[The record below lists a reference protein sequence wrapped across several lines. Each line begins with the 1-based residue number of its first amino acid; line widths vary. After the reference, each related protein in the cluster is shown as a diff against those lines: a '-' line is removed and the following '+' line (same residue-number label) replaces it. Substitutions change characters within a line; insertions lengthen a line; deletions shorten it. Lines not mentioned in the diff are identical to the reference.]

1 MKKKIVISL
10 CVFSLILLIGGYSTI
25 TTIEKETSKMN
36 TLIKLHQAEILREQ
50 LLLDLKDVQSDLT
63 LKNTRHARS
72 INTTIIKVRNLE
84 TTLDKCFDC
93 HHSQDISARLDGLN
107 SQIGEYKDALSKI
120 FTVRANSGSL
130 KDQEDRA
137 LRIGNDLIDQVNRI
151 INLTNPK
158 LIKKTTAALSEI
170 ARTKGIIYMLVALG
184 PLSIAGIFYIFI
196 MFFTR
201 PLNTLLT
208 ATQKIKDGDL
218 DYRIEG
224 LKDEFG
230 KVAESFNEM
239 SGSLKEQ
246 MIKMQRTEQMVIL
259 GELAAGLAH
268 EIRNPLTGIK
278 LSMEVISED
287 ESISEE
293 NKDTMI
299 KLVDECKR
307 IDELIKNLLNFAKPP
322 KPQFVMTDVNTILD
336 KTIAFSVAHFSAF
349 SITDN
354 KLDVMKHL
362 DSNIPEIMADPMK
375 LQQAFL
381 NLLLNARHSML
392 SGGTLTIKSSFDEK
406 AGIILIEISDTGEG
420 IDEKAAA
427 RIFQPFF
434 TTKPKGTG
442 LGLAITKRLIEQHD
456 GAISAKN
463 IPGGGA
469 AFLISLP
476 IKRDNKEDAT

>member
-1 MKKKIVISL
+1 MKIKIVISL
-10 CVFSLILLIGGYSTI
+10 IIFSLILLIGGYSTI

-72 INTTIIKVRNLE
+72 INATIIKVRNLE

-107 SQIGEYKDALSKI
+107 SQIGEYKDALSGI
-120 FTVRANSGSL
+120 FTVRANSGRL
-130 KDQEDRA
+130 DEQENRA
-137 LRIGNDLIDQVNRI
+137 LRIGNDLIGQVNKI
-151 INLTNPK
+151 INLTYPK
-158 LIKKTTAALSEI
+158 LMKKTTAALTEI
-170 ARTKGIIYMLVALG
+170 ARTKDIIYILVALG

-230 KVAESFNEM
+230 KVAASFNEM

-246 MIKMQRTEQMVIL
+246 MVKMQRTEQMVVL
-259 GELAAGLAH
+259 GELAAGMAH

-278 LSMEVISED
+278 LSMEVISKD
-287 ESISEE
+287 ESISKE

-322 KPQFVMTDVNTILD
+322 KPQFVMNDLNTILD
-336 KTIAFSVAHFSAF
+336 KTIAFSVAHFSAL